1 MKKWDEL
8 DGYPH
13 LRPGRGWQSATHG
26 RAGRDRARTGSR
38 RRTASVRAVRGID
51 VSVAPGETVALL
63 GPNGAGKSTT
73 IDMLLGLL
81 DPDAGSVS
89 VFGTAPK
96 AAVDRGAV
104 GAMLQTG
111 ALIRDVKV
119 RELVEMMASLYPTP
133 LSVDDV
139 LELTGIA
146 EIADRRT
153 QKLSGGQTQR
163 VRFAIA
169 LVSNPDLLVL
179 DEPTVAM
186 DVEGRHAF
194 WSTMREFAAGGQHDP
209 LRHALP
215 RGGRRLRRPGRA
227 DGARLDRRRRAA
239 ERDQGDGRLA
249 HDPSHAAR
257 GVAGGARGS
266 PGRHA
271 RRAPRRGGRAGLQ
284 RLRRRRS
291 ARCSTPTPPPAT
303 SRSAAPGSK
312 RPSCSSP
319 SGEEGA
325 P

>member
-1 MKKWDEL
+1 M
-8 DGYPH
+8 
-13 LRPGRGWQSATHG
+13 
-26 RAGRDRARTGSR
+26 
-38 RRTASVRAVRGID
+38 RGID
-51 VSVAPGETVALL
+51 ISVAPGETVALL

-89 VFGTAPK
+89 VFGTEPK

-119 RELVEMMASLYPTP
+119 RELVEMMAALYPSP
-133 LSVDDV
+133 FSVDEV
-139 LELTGIA
+139 IERTGIA

-179 DEPTVAM
+179 DEPTAAM

-194 WSTMREFAAGGQHDP
+194 WSAMREFAAGGRTILFATHYLEEADAYADRVV
-209 LRHALP
+209 LMAH
-215 RGGRRLRRPGRA
+215 GSIVA
-227 DGARLDRRRRAA
+227 DGPPNEIKAMVGSEA
-239 ERDQGDGRLA
+239 
-249 HDPSHAAR
+249 DPRHAAR
-257 GVAGGARGS
+257 GLARGARAS
-266 PGRHA
+266 S
-271 RRAPRRGGRAGLQ
+271 
-284 RLRRRRS
+284 RRRRTPIAAAS
-291 ARCSTPTPPPAT
+291 RSSWPAATPTQAIRALLEAFPAARDIEISGAGLEEAFLQLT
-303 SRSAAPGSK
+303 
-312 RPSCSSP
+312 